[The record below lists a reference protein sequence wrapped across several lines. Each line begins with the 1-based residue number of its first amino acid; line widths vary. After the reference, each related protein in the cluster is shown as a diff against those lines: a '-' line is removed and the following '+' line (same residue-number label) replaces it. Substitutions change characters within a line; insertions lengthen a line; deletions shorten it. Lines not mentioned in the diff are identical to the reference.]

1 MFETLSDRLSK
12 AFSFLRDK
20 KELTDES
27 IEEGLS
33 QVRTALLEADVNFR
47 VVKEF
52 TERVRVRLVGAKRL
66 AGVDP
71 GQQFIGAF
79 HHELVALLGPEA
91 ARLEFAKHGPTVI
104 LLAGLQGA
112 GKTTTCAKLAKYLRD
127 KHQKR
132 PYLVA
137 ADVKRPAAVEQLRV
151 LGRQLNVPVF
161 HEAGLTPPELCA
173 RGVASAAA
181 AGADVV
187 ILDTAGRLHIDSE
200 LMDEVRSIARKTS
213 PHVTLL
219 VVDAMTGQDA
229 VNSAKAFHDSL
240 DLTGVILTKLD
251 GDARGGAAVS
261 LKAVTG
267 KPIFFVGIGEKIDDL
282 DAFHPD
288 RMAGRILG
296 MGDVVGLVEK
306 AQEAISEKDAQANFE
321 KMVLGEFT
329 LEDMLAQLQMIRKLG
344 PMKKVL
350 GMMPG
355 MGDLAKNI
363 DIDDK
368 QMNRIEALFTSMT
381 RRERLQ
387 PEILDMS
394 RRRRIARGAGQD
406 VAAINDLL
414 KRFKEMRQLMKQMNK
429 MGLASQLGSKQ
440 KAATLRDMSPT
451 GELEAATGG
460 GGMLSGIGSGIG
472 AGLGSLGRGV
482 GGLFGRGGGPTP
494 PDGGAAGMPPGFPGL
509 PGGLGGLGGMLGGG
523 PGAPA
528 RPMGSSATR
537 QSGSSKKDR
546 KQQKKQ
552 KRKNR

>member
-1 MFETLSDRLSK
+1 MFETLSERLSK

-33 QVRTALLEADVNFR
+33 QVRTALLEADVNFK

-52 TERVRVRLVGAKRL
+52 TDKVRARILGKARI

-71 GQQFIGAF
+71 SQQFVNAF
-79 HHELVALLGPEA
+79 HHELVALLGPEET
-91 ARLEFAKHGPTVI
+91 RLEFTKNGPTII
-104 LLAGLQGA
+104 LMAGLQGA
-112 GKTTTCAKLAKYLRD
+112 GKTTTCAKLAKHLRE

-132 PYLVA
+132 PMLVA

-151 LGRQLNVPVF
+151 LGRQLGIPVF
-161 HEAGLTPPELCA
+161 FENGLTPPELCA
-173 RGVASAAA
+173 RGVANARA

-187 ILDTAGRLHIDSE
+187 ILDTAGRLHIDAE
-200 LMDEVRSIARKTS
+200 MMDEVREIARATK
-213 PHVTLL
+213 PHATLL

-229 VNSAKAFHDSL
+229 VNSARVFHDAL
-240 DLTGVILTKLD
+240 DLTGVVLTKLD

-267 KPIFFVGIGEKIDDL
+267 KPILFVGIGEKLDDL
-282 DAFHPD
+282 DAFHPE

-306 AQEAISEKDAQANFE
+306 AQEAISEKEAQSNFE

-329 LEDMLAQLQMIRKLG
+329 LEDMLAQLRMIRKLG

-355 MGDLAKNI
+355 MGDLAKTV

-368 QMNRIEALFTSMT
+368 QMNRLEALFTSMT
-381 RRERLQ
+381 KRERLQ
-387 PEILDMS
+387 PETLDMS
-394 RRRRIARGAGQD
+394 RRRRVARGAGQELSA
-406 VAAINDLL
+406 VNDLL
-414 KRFKEMRQLMKQMNK
+414 KRFKEMRQMMKQLNK
-429 MGLASQLGSKQ
+429 MGLASQFGAKQ
-440 KAATLRDMSPT
+440 KAASLRDMSPT
-451 GELEAATGG
+451 GELEAPTGG
-460 GGMLSGIGSGIG
+460 GGMGLLSGLGSGIGS
-472 AGLGSLGRGV
+472 GLGSLGRGV
-482 GGLFGRGGGPTP
+482 GGLFGRGG
-494 PDGGAAGMPPGFPGL
+494 A
-509 PGGLGGLGGMLGGG
+509 GGG
-523 PGAPA
+523 PGGMPGGLFGGDTA

-537 QSGSSKKDR
+537 QSGSKKKKKD
-546 KQQKKQ
+546 KK
-552 KRKNR
+552 KRKKR

>member
-27 IEEGLS
+27 IEEGLRE
-33 QVRTALLEADVNFR
+33 VRTALLEADVNFK

-52 TERVRVRLVGAKRL
+52 TDRVRARLVGAQRIP
-66 AGVDP
+66 GVDP
-71 GQQFIGAF
+71 SQQFVASF
-79 HHELVALLGPEA
+79 HRELVALLGPEE
-91 ARLEFAKHGPTVI
+91 ARLEFAKNGPTVI
-104 LLAGLQGA
+104 LMAGLQGA
-112 GKTTTCAKLAKYLRD
+112 GKTTTCAKLAKHLRD

-132 PYLVA
+132 PLLVA

-161 HEAGLTPPELCA
+161 HEAGLAPPELCL
-173 RGVASAAA
+173 RGVAHARA

-187 ILDTAGRLHIDSE
+187 ILDTAGRLHVDAE
-200 LMDEVRSIARKTS
+200 LMDEVRAIARATN
-213 PHVTLL
+213 PHATLL

-229 VNSAKAFHDSL
+229 VNSARAFHDVL
-240 DLTGVILTKLD
+240 ELTGVVLTKLD

-267 KPIFFVGIGEKIDDL
+267 KPILFVGVGEKIDDL
-282 DAFHPD
+282 DAFHPE

-306 AQEAISEKDAQANFE
+306 AQSAISEKDAQANFE
-321 KMVLGEFT
+321 KMILGEFT
-329 LEDMLAQLQMIRKLG
+329 LEDMLAQLRMIRKLG

-368 QMNRIEALFTSMT
+368 QMNRLEALFTSMT
-381 RRERLQ
+381 PRERLQ
-387 PEILDMS
+387 PETLDMS
-394 RRRRIARGAGQD
+394 RRRRVARGAGQD
-406 VAAINDLL
+406 VAAVNDLL
-414 KRFKEMRQLMKQMNK
+414 KRFKEMRQLMKQLNK
-429 MGLASQLGSKQ
+429 MGLASQFGAKQ
-440 KAATLRDMSPT
+440 KAAALRDMSPT
-451 GELEAATGG
+451 GDLEAAMGG
-460 GGMLSGIGSGIG
+460 GGMLSGLGSGIG

-482 GGLFGRGGGPTP
+482 GGLFGRGGGSTP
-494 PDGGAAGMPPGFPGL
+494 PDAGGMPPGFPGL

-523 PGAPA
+523 PGGPA